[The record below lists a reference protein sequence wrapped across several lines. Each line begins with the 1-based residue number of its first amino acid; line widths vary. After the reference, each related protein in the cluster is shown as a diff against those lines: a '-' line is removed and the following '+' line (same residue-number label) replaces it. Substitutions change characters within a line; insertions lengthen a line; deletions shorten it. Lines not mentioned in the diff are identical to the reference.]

1 MATLNLSDS
10 RRSLRRLWRFPI
22 WLLTALLAVVLLLV
36 LTEPMLLHLEMK
48 RSADDASRRMGVYQ
62 TSLTTTVERHRY
74 LPDILATDP
83 RIISALTYTGIAE
96 SDDISALFERLNV
109 QAQSDEIFLMDTTGL
124 TRWSSNYR
132 SPQSFVGQNYGYRP
146 YFRDALNGRDGFYFA
161 VGATSGIPG
170 LFLSSPVLDRFDTV
184 IGVIVVKISLAPL
197 ETRWRDSGDQVWVT
211 DAHGIVFLSSSEQWR
226 YVATRPVSESHRAQL
241 RQTRQYGESE
251 VRTLKSVP
259 DWSDDPWR
267 AIELR
272 ESGVHV
278 LYGEQ
283 LNDYGWTTNLV
294 VPLDQMRVQVRL
306 QQSVILLLILTLAGG
321 LMYVFERFRRRSA
334 QTALVQMSADRAK
347 HQRAIIDN
355 TDVGL
360 FNLDKN
366 FQPLYYNQKASE
378 MFGLGETRDP
388 FSPQTAIQPWRTDVV
403 EAYRAIG
410 RRQDGVEFPA
420 LVSLNAIELDRRREF
435 ILTVKDI
442 TELTDAQLALELANQ
457 ELEARVEKRTR
468 DLEAAQAALTQ
479 SQRLASL
486 GRMSSAIAHEINQPI
501 TALSNYIASSR
512 LLLKR
517 GQTEPV
523 LDNVERIDGL
533 VGRLSRLSRQLRIF
547 AGKRNTGSSPVSL
560 MQPLRYALDL
570 LGSRIEANGV
580 SVRLPENTEVSVQAN
595 AMFLEQIVVNLLS
608 NALDALEGTE
618 HPEVQLLLQV
628 PPDAPEG
635 VELCIIDNG
644 PGMSDDQMLQIF
656 EPFYS
661 TKNIGDGMGLGL
673 AISYNLASDMNAKL
687 SVRSTPGQG
696 ACFTLTFE
704 QAQWQTE
711 TRS

>member
-1 MATLNLSDS
+1 MVALHTSDTQPL
-10 RRSLRRLWRFPI
+10 LRRLRRFPI
-22 WLLTALLAVVLLLV
+22 WLLAALVGVVLLLV

-74 LPDILATDP
+74 LPKILATDP

-96 SDDISALFERLNV
+96 GDDLSALFERLNV

-132 SPQSFVGQNYGYRP
+132 SANSFVGQNYGYRP
-146 YFRDALNGRDGFYFA
+146 YFIDALNGRAGFYFA

-170 LFLSSPVLDRFDTV
+170 LFLSSPVLDRFDNV

-197 ETRWRDSGDQVWVT
+197 ERRWRDSGDQVWVT
-211 DAHGIVFLSSSEQWR
+211 DEQGIVFLSSSEQWR
-226 YVATRPVSESHRAQL
+226 YVATRPVTDAHREQL
-241 RQTRQYGESE
+241 RQTRQYGEAE
-251 VRTLKSVP
+251 VSSLEPVP
-259 DWSDDPWR
+259 DWSDEAWQALALPED
-267 AIELR
+267 AIHLM
-272 ESGVHV
+272 
-278 LYGEQ
+278 YGEQ
-283 LNDYGWTTNLV
+283 LNVYGWTTNLV
-294 VPLDQMRVQVRL
+294 IPLDRLRVQVRL
-306 QQSVILLLILTLAGG
+306 QQSVMLLLMLTLTGG
-321 LMYVFERFRRRSA
+321 LLYGFERLRRRSA
-334 QTALVQMSADRAK
+334 QSALVQMSADREM
-347 HQRAIIDN
+347 HQRAIIEN

-360 FNLDKN
+360 FNLDGD
-366 FQPLYYNQKASE
+366 FQLLYFNQKASE
-378 MFGLGETRDP
+378 LFGLEGGQHS
-388 FSPQTAIQPWRTDVV
+388 FSPQMAIEPWRTDAV

-410 RRQDGVEFPA
+410 RRQDGEAFPA
-420 LVSLNAIELDRRREF
+420 LVSLNAIQLDQRREF

-442 TELTDAQLALELANQ
+442 TELTEAQSALEAANL

-517 GQTEPV
+517 GQTQPV
-523 LDNVERIDGL
+523 LDNIERIDGL

-547 AGKRNTGSSPVSL
+547 AGKRNSGSSTVSL
-560 MQPLRYALDL
+560 MQPLQYALDL
-570 LGSRIEANGV
+570 LRSRLEANGV
-580 SVRLPENTEVSVQAN
+580 TVQLPADIEVTVQAN
-595 AMFLEQIVVNLLS
+595 TMFLEQIVVNLLS

-618 HPEVQLLLQV
+618 HPKIQITLQV
-628 PPDAPEG
+628 PADAPGG

-644 PGMSDDQMLQIF
+644 PGMTDEQMAQIF

-661 TKNIGDGMGLGL
+661 TKKIGDGMGLGL
-673 AISYNLASDMNAKL
+673 AISYNLASDMNARL
-687 SVRSTPGQG
+687 SVQSTPGQG
-696 ACFTLTFE
+696 ARFTLTFE
-704 QAQWQTE
+704 QAAWRME
-711 TRS
+711 DNA